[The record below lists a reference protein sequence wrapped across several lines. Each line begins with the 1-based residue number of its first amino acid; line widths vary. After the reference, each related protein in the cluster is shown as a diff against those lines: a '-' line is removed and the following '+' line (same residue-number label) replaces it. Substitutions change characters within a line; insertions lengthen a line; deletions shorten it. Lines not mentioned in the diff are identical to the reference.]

1 MTLATLQERLPAH
14 AKDLRLNLGA
24 IQRSEVLGEQQ
35 LWGTLLATAIA
46 ARDPELLAAV
56 DAEARAHLPGPLH
69 DASRTAAALMGMN
82 NVYYRFLHL
91 VGDATY
97 GTLPARLRMQGLAT
111 HGAPKLD
118 FELWCL
124 AVSAINGCGACVA
137 SHEQALRAAGASP
150 AMIQEAARI
159 AAVVHAVAVVLGA
172 ERASAGAPAA

>member
-1 MTLATLQERLPAH
+1 MTLAKLLERLPAY

-24 IQRSEVLGEQQ
+24 IERSEVLDEQQ

-56 DAEARAHLPGPLH
+56 DAAASAHLPPPVRE
-69 DASRTAAALMGMN
+69 ASRTGAALMGMN

-97 GTLPARLRMQGLAT
+97 GSLPARLRMQGLAT

-124 AVSAINGCGACVA
+124 AVSAINGCGACLA
-137 SHEQALRAAGASP
+137 SHEKALRAAGATP

-159 AAVVHAVAVVLGA
+159 AAIVHAVAVVLGA
-172 ERASAGAPAA
+172 ERAAAGTSVA